1 MRAKESSVHSIK
13 PAQYALY
20 KGDELLDI
28 GTVREIAGRRGVK
41 PDTISYYARPAY
53 QRKGSGNNRLL
64 LVRIDEEG

>member
-1 MRAKESSVHSIK
+1 MK
-13 PAQYALY
+13 PRIVIGLGF
-20 KGDELLDI
+20 GDE
-28 GTVREIAGRRGVK
+28 GNGVK